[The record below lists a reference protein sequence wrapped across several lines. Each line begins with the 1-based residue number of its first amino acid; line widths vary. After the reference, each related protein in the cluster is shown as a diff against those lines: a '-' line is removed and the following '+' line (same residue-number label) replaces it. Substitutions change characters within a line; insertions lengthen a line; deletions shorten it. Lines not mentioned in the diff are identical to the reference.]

1 MQHVRHVGWIN
12 QRVLTQIALALTALA
27 RQNMTAIC
35 LLALDGST
43 TGYFEP
49 LFGATIC
56 LHLWH
61 DLLLTLPVRCLELLV
76 QVDLRLVSR
85 NLSSLLPSLIQVPT

>member
-27 RQNMTAIC
+27 SQDMTAVC
-35 LLALDGST
+35 LLALNGSA
-43 TGYFEP
+43 TGYLEP
-49 LFGATIC
+49 LLGATIC

-76 QVDLRLVSR
+76 QFVQIDL
-85 NLSSLLPSLIQVPT
+85 LLA